1 MSNKDSIELI
11 EKQRYLIPCKC
22 KICKKGFS
30 DIMLC
35 QRHIFEEHP
44 DREKRNIID
53 NMVWNVE
60 DDVKK
65 YAILQELEDQR
76 TEILKK
82 INDFTVLEKIEIPTR
97 IKIKTKEYELKS
109 FVNSITNGNKDERP
123 SDDAIKTYKKDL
135 EKQLK
140 RFLDKIQD
148 VPMGKEVEN
157 RLKNKKIE
165 LDSISSKIEK
175 YLGIKKVLEI
185 IEEQE

>member
-1 MSNKDSIELI
+1 MSSKDSITLI

-22 KICKKGFS
+22 RICKKGFS

-44 DREKRNIID
+44 NREKRNIID
-53 NMVWNVE
+53 NMIWNVE

-65 YAILQELEDQR
+65 YEILQEMEDQR

-82 INDFTVLEKIEIPTR
+82 LNDYTLLEKVEIPVK

-109 FVNSITNGNKDERP
+109 FVNSIIDGNKDERP
-123 SDDAIKTYKKDL
+123 SDDAIKAYKKDL

-148 VPMGKEVEN
+148 IPMGKEVEY
-157 RLKNKKIE
+157 RLKNKKTE
-165 LDSISSKIEK
+165 LDNLSGKIEK
-175 YLGIKKVLEI
+175 FLSIKKVLEI
-185 IEEQE
+185 LREQE